1 MILNDYLATPS
12 QQGAYD
18 QNVAVQMYAP
28 GAATGWYPQ
37 QPPTTQSVNVQA
49 NNGQGNSMTNSSP
62 AATASWA
69 EYSKQYAQY
78 TQWWNQQQ
86 AQQATQAQSGKPQV
100 FLNLSYT
107 YIPVCKLTPNN
118 VNIS

>member
-37 QPPTTQSVNVQA
+37 QPPTTQGTNAPA
-49 NNGQGNSMTNSSP
+49 NNGQGNTMTNSSQ

-86 AQQATQAQSGKPQV
+86 AQQPTQAQSSKPQV
-100 FLNLSYT
+100 FLMLYPC
-107 YIPVCKLTPNN
+107 YFFRFLKV
-118 VNIS
+118 